1 MNDRSDDALKVRG
14 ESLKQSNQGLDTA
27 GRRPDDNH
35 ISFYVLRIEH
45 YSMSQLSSFIRQ
57 MRLHIRNFGFVDHVA
72 NLPSVDFRLPATI
85 LKALFINRQTL
96 AVDILHENAGD
107 HPDMFQ
113 EGRHGPEGPFNIVF
127 LGLQQCLQR
136 IAVANATNKSE
147 MGSVPLFNHAED
159 TRATGAADQ
168 CGMGIRL
175 RHRHMVIIIVHRTMN
190 MD

>member
-1 MNDRSDDALKVRG
+1 
-14 ESLKQSNQGLDTA
+14 
-27 GRRPDDNH
+27 
-35 ISFYVLRIEH
+35 
-45 YSMSQLSSFIRQ
+45 MSQLSSFIRQ

-96 AVDILHENAGD
+96 AVDILPENAGD

-127 LGLQQCLQR
+127 LGLQQRLQR

-168 CGMGIRL
+168 CGIGNPAQASAHGHYNYSSYDEHGLKTDQCLSVDVGRFPREL
-175 RHRHMVIIIVHRTMN
+175 GRTV
-190 MD
+190 